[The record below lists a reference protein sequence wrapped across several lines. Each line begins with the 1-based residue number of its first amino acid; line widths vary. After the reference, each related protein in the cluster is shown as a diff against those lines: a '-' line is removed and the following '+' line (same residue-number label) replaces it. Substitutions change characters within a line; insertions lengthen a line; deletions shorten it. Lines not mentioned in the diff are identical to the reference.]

1 MSSTNDILSNV
12 PLPRMI
18 RVKQNFPANTL
29 NDVSGALQKELQ
41 EKINASI
48 LKPGMQIAITAGSR
62 GIANMPLVLRG
73 VCDYVKQF
81 DCKPFIVPS
90 MGSHGGA
97 TAEGQIDVLRALG
110 VTEESMGVPIR
121 SSMETVCIHEFED
134 GFQVFVDATAFQAD
148 GIIVVNRIKPHTSF
162 RGRYESGLMKMMC
175 VGLGKQA
182 GANQIHKLGPKN
194 MGNNI
199 ERGGKKILETGKILF
214 GVALSENSYDQTR
227 QIDVLLPDE
236 ILEKEP
242 LLQETAK
249 ENMPKILFDNL
260 DVLIID
266 KIGKNISGPGMDP
279 NITYT
284 FNPSSGISCEKRAH
298 RIVVLDLTDE
308 THGAAVGMGNA
319 DFITRRLFDKI
330 DFDNTYPNLLT
341 AGFPEPGKIP
351 MIMDSQKLAIQAAIK
366 TAALQ
371 DMTKARIVR
380 IPDTLHLGE
389 IEISESLLDEAKATE
404 GIHIIGEPSDMSFTN
419 GNLF

>member
-1 MSSTNDILSNV
+1 MSAIHDILSKV
-12 PLPRMI
+12 PLPKM
-18 RVKQNFPANTL
+18 VTAEQHFPAETL
-29 NDVSGALQKELQ
+29 DNVSGALITALKEKVTSDL
-41 EKINASI
+41 
-48 LKPGMQIAITAGSR
+48 LRPGMEIAITAGSR
-62 GIANMPLVLRG
+62 GIANMPLVLREL
-73 VCDYVKQF
+73 CDYVKQF
-81 DCKPFIVPS
+81 NCKPFIVPA

-97 TAEGQIDVLRALG
+97 TAEGQIEVLRSLG
-110 VTEESMGVPIR
+110 ITEESMGCPIR

-134 GFQVFVDATAFQAD
+134 GFKVYVDATAFQSD
-148 GIIVVNRIKPHTSF
+148 GIIVVNRIKPHTAF

-182 GANQIHKLGPKN
+182 GADQIHRFGPKN

-199 ERGGKKILETGKILF
+199 ERGGRKILETGKILF

-227 QIDVLLPDE
+227 QIDVLLPEE

-249 ENMPKILFDNL
+249 ENMPKILFEHI

-298 RIVVLDLTDE
+298 RIVVFDLTDE
-308 THGAAVGMGNA
+308 SHGAAVGMGNA
-319 DFITRRLFDKI
+319 DFITRCLFEKI

-351 MIMDSQKLAIQAAIK
+351 MIMDSQKLAVQAAIK
-366 TAALQ
+366 TAALH
-371 DMTKARIVR
+371 DMSKARIVH

-389 IEISESLLDEAKATE
+389 IEISESLLDDAKNIP
-404 GIHIIGEPSDMSFTN
+404 GIRISGELHDMSFTD